1 MPIDCDP
8 PQNPADRLPDS
19 ILTPE
24 GDEEFDPAAPLAPTA
39 DGATIPPGNAPSPYD
54 SDKETDAG
62 HKPKG
67 LEKFVDEVVR
77 GEYM

>member
-1 MPIDCDP
+1 MP
-8 PQNPADRLPDS
+8 NPESAADRLPDS

-24 GDEEFDPAAPLAPTA
+24 GDEEFDPAAPLGPTA
-39 DGATIPPGNAPSPYD
+39 DSPDIPPGSAPSLYD
-54 SDKETDAG
+54 ADKESDAG